1 MASPE
6 QTATGKD
13 ASNPFMAS
21 SMDLTLSG
29 PCLDADFL
37 VADSKYM
44 MVAFGVVFK
53 MLLFN
58 PLVFSTK
65 DLSRNL
71 KLTMSN
77 SSLGEDCKYNF
88 SPGSNMLTPVVV
100 KLVSVMDNRPTIS
113 EPLLSAGTFT
123 LPFQEITIPANEETG
138 RAIEKRMQTL
148 TDLTPEEN
156 TRMGCDIKAANIILQ
171 GLLNDIY
178 TLINHKTKAYGS
190 GIKFEKLMNVIN
202 IIGLNM
208 TKLQVDTKFANHLRP
223 EWSKFIIGVKQ
234 ARNLHE
240 VSFDKLYAYLK
251 QNEADA
257 SEVRAMR
264 ARFLDPLA
272 LVAHTYNSPTSN
284 AGRPS
289 QYNP

>member
-1 MASPE
+1 MLE
-6 QTATGKD
+6 KGGYDTWQRRMLLYTERKENGQ
-13 ASNPFMAS
+13 MLL
-21 SMDLTLSG
+21 DLIFSG
-29 PCLDADFL
+29 PFQ
-37 VADSKYM
+37 
-44 MVAFGVVFK
+44 
-53 MLLFN
+53 
-58 PLVFSTK
+58 
-65 DLSRNL
+65 
-71 KLTMSN
+71 
-77 SSLGEDCKYNF
+77 
-88 SPGSNMLTPVVV
+88 
-100 KLVSVMDNRPTIS
+100 
-113 EPLLSAGTFT
+113 
-123 LPFQEITIPANEETG
+123 FQEITIPANEETGRAIEKRMQTLTDLTPEENTRMGCKSDKMLTLPRYLCITLSLTNYTITCNSKNYDSTNEETG

-171 GLLNDIY
+171 GLLNDIC

-240 VSFDKLYAYLK
+240 VSFDNLYAYLK

>member
-1 MASPE
+1 MNSISPLHPRPS
-6 QTATGKD
+6 K
-13 ASNPFMAS
+13 NY
-21 SMDLTLSG
+21 
-29 PCLDADFL
+29 
-37 VADSKYM
+37 DS
-44 MVAFGVVFK
+44 
-53 MLLFN
+53 
-58 PLVFSTK
+58 T
-65 DLSRNL
+65 
-71 KLTMSN
+71 
-77 SSLGEDCKYNF
+77 
-88 SPGSNMLTPVVV
+88 
-100 KLVSVMDNRPTIS
+100 
-113 EPLLSAGTFT
+113 
-123 LPFQEITIPANEETG
+123 NEETG

-190 GIKFEKLMNVIN
+190 
-202 IIGLNM
+202 
-208 TKLQVDTKFANHLRP
+208 

-240 VSFDKLYAYLK
+240 VSFDNLYAYLK